1 MKIRLLCEIKADIV
15 DKKELESIEHEVGN
29 SNTLRGVERFW
40 TKILKKKLEDVWPN
54 PIYDNKEIN
63 IKVEYYEKEM
73 EKQEF
78 QVGDM
83 IYCIDEDYREFEDI
97 VVSVEL
103 ERDRTICYTGDN
115 GWDFFKEDIGKE
127 IFRTREE
134 RSKFLSRP

>member
-1 MKIRLLCEIKADIV
+1 
-15 DKKELESIEHEVGN
+15 
-29 SNTLRGVERFW
+29 
-40 TKILKKKLEDVWPN
+40 
-54 PIYDNKEIN
+54 
-63 IKVEYYEKEM
+63 M

-103 ERDRTICYTGDN
+103 ERDGTICYTGDN